1 MTRPRLPSS
10 EMSSMSSSKT
20 HRRTSSVICNGKI
33 HSDRS
38 DTVDMMDCCISPD
51 VDKRP
56 LHPSSE
62 IISSLRALELIRQL
76 SFDTNTPKIIDIS
89 DTQNVIAS
97 PSTLSKYL
105 PDLLECE
112 CAPSAPT
119 SQHSAYGVTSTSS
132 YYRTYVSSYNH
143 VVVHNLNRSGSTSL
157 SEISDSDGYVTDF
170 DGMMGFVRACS
181 SVLIELPRVW
191 YAFHLSQ
198 ALRLQHGTSH
208 PHL

>member
-1 MTRPRLPSS
+1 MMTRPRLPSTAI
-10 EMSSMSSSKT
+10 SMSSSKT

-33 HSDRS
+33 HSCSDRS
-38 DTVDMMDCCISPD
+38 DTVDMMDYCISPD
-51 VDKRP
+51 VGKRP
-56 LHPSSE
+56 AHPSSV
-62 IISSLRALELIRQL
+62 SSLRALELIRQL
-76 SFDTNTPKIIDIS
+76 SFDTSTPKIIDIS
-89 DTQNVIAS
+89 DTQNEIAS

-112 CAPSAPT
+112 CAPPAPP
-119 SQHSAYGVTSTSS
+119 STPRMASPPLPPIIERMS
-132 YYRTYVSSYNH
+132 PPINH

-170 DGMMGFVRACS
+170 DGMMGSVRASS

-191 YAFHLSQ
+191 YAFHLSP